1 MLQLG
6 LQRHQLLAQRR
17 LRDVQHIGGLSQAAD
32 IDYFHKVFQAAKIQV
47 LHSRVKTAMPEQD
60 AGQLAKKVL
69 PDSS

>member
-1 MLQLG
+1 M
-6 LQRHQLLAQRR
+6 
-17 LRDVQHIGGLSQAAD
+17 QHIGGLSQAAD

-69 PDSS
+69 PASS